1 MASYNWKGDK
11 YTPRLTSNKQGRARR
26 FNFAVFTVRGMLK
39 RLDYMEQDLESEIG
53 SNLDLDY
60 IKVRHAL
67 EDLEIGIKARHEG
80 IIEQEKAIKQ

>member
-11 YTPRLTSNKQGRARR
+11 HTLRITGSKQNRARR

-39 RLDYMEQDLESEIG
+39 RLDYMERDLEHEVG
-53 SNLDLDY
+53 SNLDSDY

-80 IIEQEKAIKQ
+80 IIEQGKASEG